1 MRKKLILSF
10 LLLTCVT
17 GAFAQ
22 QLVAG
27 AAKVD
32 ITPKESDLIYSSDI
46 IRGKLYVRT
55 IYVSDGQNSA
65 AIVSMDSHCHDLD
78 ATIRKASVST
88 GVPYENF
95 IISST
100 HTHSGGTTGIGPNN
114 VPTVRQI
121 QDAIVASVEQAKGEA
136 RPARVGFGK
145 RQLDLNV
152 NRDNYNEFQEWEQAP
167 NWTAPADKDLT
178 VISFL
183 DNEDIPIAVYMN
195 YGMHPVNFFISGVVS
210 ADFPGDACALI
221 EKVFGEKTVAVF
233 SQGASGDVNPKLA
246 YTDIFKE
253 TAQIKGIRQ
262 PKRAEV
268 GAVDLSNK
276 EVVGDQLPIH
286 KAMVDRKDEYVRMLG
301 NSVGFKAL
309 EIMMY
314 DTQYEKD
321 PVIKGAETVISVP
334 GRERLDM
341 NGREN
346 YNPGYKPAG
355 DCHIG
360 VGLVQI
366 GDISL
371 VSVSGEIY
379 TEIGLRLK
387 HEFPSSKL
395 MIVTLAD
402 GPFES
407 GYIYSNNAANHLTFQ
422 VIGSRLQPGYAEE
435 AIVEAAKRL
444 VKEAK

>member
-1 MRKKLILSF
+1 MKKILAT
-10 LLLTCVT
+10 LLTLALT
-17 GAFAQ
+17 LTAASAQ

-32 ITPKESDLIYSSDI
+32 ITPSESDLLHPTDI

-55 IYVSDGQNSA
+55 IYVSDGRNAA
-65 AIVSMDSHCHDLD
+65 AIVAMDTHCHALD
-78 ATIRKASVST
+78 GVIRRSSAST

-100 HTHSGGTTGIGPNN
+100 HTHSGGTAGIGPEN
-114 VPTVRQI
+114 VPTEAQVQE
-121 QDAIVASVEQAKGEA
+121 AIVKSVDLAKAAA

-145 RQLDLNV
+145 RPLDLNV
-152 NRDNYNEFQEWEQAP
+152 NRDNYNEYQEWEQAP

-178 VISFL
+178 VMAFL
-183 DNEDIPIAVYMN
+183 DEEDVPIAVYMN

-221 EKVFGEKTVAVF
+221 EKVFGDKTVAVF

-246 YTDIFKE
+246 YTDIFQE
-253 TAQIKGIRQ
+253 TDQVKGVRR

-268 GAVDLSNK
+268 GAVDLRPK
-276 EVVGDQLPIH
+276 EVSGDQVPLH

-309 EIMMY
+309 EIMLY
-314 DTQYEKD
+314 DMQYEVD
-321 PVIKGAETVISVP
+321 PKVKGAETVIAVP
-334 GRERLDM
+334 GRERIDQ

-346 YNPGYKPAG
+346 YDPGYKPAG

-366 GDISL
+366 GDINL

-379 TEIGLRLK
+379 TEIGYRIK
-387 HEFPSSKL
+387 HEMPASKV
-395 MIVTLAD
+395 MVVTLAD

-407 GYIYSNNAANHLTFQ
+407 GYIYSDSAANHLTFQ
-422 VIGSRLQPGYAEE
+422 VIGSRLQPGHAET
-435 AIVEAAKRL
+435 AIVNAAKEL
-444 VKEAK
+444 YQKVK

>member
-1 MRKKLILSF
+1 MKKILAT
-10 LLLTCVT
+10 LLTLALT
-17 GAFAQ
+17 LTAASAQ

-32 ITPKESDLIYSSDI
+32 ITPSESDLLHPTDI

-65 AIVSMDSHCHDLD
+65 AIVSMDTHCHALD
-78 ATIRKASVST
+78 EVIRRSSAST

-100 HTHSGGTTGIGPNN
+100 HTHSGGTAGIGPEN
-114 VPTVRQI
+114 VPTESQVQE
-121 QDAIVASVEQAKGEA
+121 AIVKSVDLAKAAA

-145 RQLDLNV
+145 RPLDLNV
-152 NRDNYNEFQEWEQAP
+152 NRDNYNEYQEWEQAP

-178 VISFL
+178 VMAFL
-183 DNEDIPIAVYMN
+183 DEEDVPIAVYMN

-221 EKVFGEKTVAVF
+221 EKVFGDKTVAVF

-246 YTDIFKE
+246 YTDIFRE
-253 TAQIKGIRQ
+253 TDQVMGVRR

-268 GAVDLSNK
+268 GAVDLRPK
-276 EVVGDQLPIH
+276 EVSGDQVPLH

-309 EIMMY
+309 EIMLY
-314 DTQYEKD
+314 DMQYEVD
-321 PVIKGAETVISVP
+321 PKVKGAETVIAVP
-334 GRERLDM
+334 GRERIDQ

-346 YNPGYKPAG
+346 YDPGYTPAG

-366 GDISL
+366 GDINL

-379 TEIGLRLK
+379 TDIGLRIK
-387 HEFPSSKL
+387 HEMPASKV
-395 MIVTLAD
+395 MVVTLAD
-402 GPFES
+402 GPFEY
-407 GYIYSNNAANHLTFQ
+407 GYIYSDSAANHLTFQ
-422 VIGSRLQPGYAEE
+422 VIGSRLQPGHAET
-435 AIVEAAKRL
+435 AIVNAAKEL
-444 VKEAK
+444 YQKVK